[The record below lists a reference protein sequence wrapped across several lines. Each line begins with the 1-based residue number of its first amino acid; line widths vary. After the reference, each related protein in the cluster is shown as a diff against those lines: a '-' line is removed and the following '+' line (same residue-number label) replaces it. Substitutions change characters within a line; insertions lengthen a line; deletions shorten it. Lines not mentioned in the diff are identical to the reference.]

1 MEKGF
6 EYVFQNY
13 VYVPVISAIIGAIFS
28 VFVPKLF
35 FYVQAKI
42 KVKVNRSID
51 TIDISGKWT
60 SLFHEGNDIQSE
72 IVELN
77 QNGQFV
83 DGEIYLD
90 NRKYILN
97 GEFKNQILI
106 ANYLSKNKI
115 KEKMS
120 VEQLFY
126 EE

>member
-1 MEKGF
+1 MYFKIMFMYQLLAQLLEQF
-6 EYVFQNY
+6 FLFLYQ
-13 VYVPVISAIIGAIFS
+13 SC
-28 VFVPKLF
+28 F

-77 QNGQFV
+77 QNGQSV

-106 ANYLSKNKI
+106 AN
-115 KEKMS
+115 
-120 VEQLFY
+120 
-126 EE
+126 